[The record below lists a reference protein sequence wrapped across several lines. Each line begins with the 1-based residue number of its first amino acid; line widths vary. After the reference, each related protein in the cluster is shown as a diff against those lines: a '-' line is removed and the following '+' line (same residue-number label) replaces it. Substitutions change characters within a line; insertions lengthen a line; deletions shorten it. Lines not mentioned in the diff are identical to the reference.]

1 MSMMTSCF
9 LEFEDSK
16 KKKKTTQKFKHLKN
30 ETLSYIKI
38 ENTLRIYVKDTLR
51 SKLWQKIAL

>member
-1 MSMMTSCF
+1 MSMMTSYI

-16 KKKKTTQKFKHLKN
+16 KKKKFKYLKN

-38 ENTLRIYVKDTLR
+38 ENTLRIYVKNTLR
-51 SKLWQKIAL
+51 AKL

>member
-1 MSMMTSCF
+1 MSMMTSYI

-16 KKKKTTQKFKHLKN
+16 KKKNHQKFKHLKN